1 MYIKQSELF
10 MGTSMNFVKKFMDIS
25 EMSSHKKGE
34 VLFREN
40 DRAEIFFILLN
51 GRVRL
56 TAGKPE
62 QVVYNAERNGEAF
75 GWSSLIG
82 RNVYSASA
90 ECLEPTKL
98 LKTASKRL
106 ASILEEDPEDAMI
119 FFKQLAATLGNRL
132 LEVYK
137 VIRMETEVRGQ
148 RTDVRRQ
155 RTEDRRQKTDK

>member
-10 MGTSMNFVKKFMDIS
+10 TGISMDFVKNFMDIC

-40 DRAEIFFILLN
+40 DPAKFFFILLN
-51 GRVRL
+51 GRVKL
-56 TAGKPE
+56 SVGEPQ

-82 RNVYSASA
+82 GDVYSASA

-98 LKTASKRL
+98 LKTASSDLSR
-106 ASILEEDPEDAMI
+106 ILEEDTENGII
-119 FFKQLAATLGNRL
+119 FFKQLAATLGKRL
-132 LEVYK
+132 LETYK
-137 VIRMETEVRGQ
+137 LVTPKIENS
-148 RTDVRRQ
+148 
-155 RTEDRRQKTDK
+155 K

>member
-10 MGTSMNFVKKFMDIS
+10 MGTSMDFVKKFMDIS

-34 VLFREN
+34 ILFREN
-40 DRAEIFFILLN
+40 DPANFFFILLN
-51 GRVRL
+51 GRVKL
-56 TAGKPE
+56 SAGQPK

-82 RNVYSASA
+82 GAVYSASA

-98 LKTASKRL
+98 LKTDSNKL
-106 ASILEEDPEDAMI
+106 SGILEKDADNGII

-132 LEVYK
+132 LETYK
-137 VIRMETEVRGQ
+137 VIGQ
-148 RTDVRRQ
+148 
-155 RTEDRRQKTDK
+155 